1 MATRKGAR
9 MVDPSKINDADSW
22 IKYYNARYANL
33 GIRKT
38 DGAYLVYHTEKEKSS
53 EVAKVINI
61 RRGYDAIVLANYGT
75 TKELRDSAAE
85 KLKTIQTTNIGS
97 FDELSKE
104 YKTIETEL
112 LETIDEHKLIEE
124 DDKISKAKLV
134 RKIGKLQ
141 KELAEVDEKRYS
153 SLYPIRMVIDKS
165 IPFKYLEYE
174 TKSDTNTQVSI
185 LTSVGSKLVDR
196 IIEIKRE

>member
-9 MVDPSKINDADSW
+9 MVDPSKINDAETW
-22 IKYYNARYANL
+22 IKYYNAKYANL

-38 DGAYLVYHTEKEKSS
+38 DGAYLVYHTEKEKTS

-61 RRGYDAIVLANYGT
+61 RKGYDAIVLANYGT

-85 KLKTIQTTNIGS
+85 KLKTIQTASVGS
-97 FDELSKE
+97 FEELSKE

-112 LETIDEHKLIEE
+112 LETIDEHKTIE
-124 DDKISKAKLV
+124 DDKIAKAKLV

-141 KELAEVDEKRYS
+141 KELAEIDEKRYNI
-153 SLYPIRMVIDKS
+153 LYPVRMVIDKS
-165 IPFKYLEYE
+165 IQHRYLDYE
-174 TKSDTNTQVSI
+174 TKSDTYKPITLLNNVSTKI
-185 LTSVGSKLVDR
+185 SDR
-196 IIEIKRE
+196 VIEIKRE

>member
-1 MATRKGAR
+1 MATRKGSR
-9 MVDPSKINDADSW
+9 MVDPSKINDAETW
-22 IKYYNARYANL
+22 IKYYNAKYANL

-61 RRGYDAIVLANYGT
+61 RRGYDAIILANYGS

-85 KLKTIQTTNIGS
+85 KLKTIQTANIGS

-104 YKTIETEL
+104 YKTNETEL
-112 LETIDEHKLIEE
+112 LETIDEFKSIEE
-124 DDKISKAKLV
+124 DKISKAKLI

-141 KELAEVDEKRYS
+141 KELADIDEKRYS
-153 SLYPIRMVIDKS
+153 VLYPVRMVIDKS
-165 IPFKYLEYE
+165 IPIKYLEYE
-174 TKSDTNTQVSI
+174 TKSDTNKAISI
-185 LTSVGSKLVDR
+185 LSIASSKPIDR
-196 IIEIKRE
+196 VIEIKRE

>member
-1 MATRKGAR
+1 MATRKGSR
-9 MVDPSKINDADSW
+9 MVDPSKINDAETW
-22 IKYYNARYANL
+22 IKYYNAKYANL

-38 DGAYLVYHTEKEKSS
+38 DGAYLVYRTEKEKTS

-61 RRGYDAIVLANYGT
+61 RRGYDAIVLANYGS

-85 KLKTIQTTNIGS
+85 KLKTIQTANIGS

-112 LETIDEHKLIEE
+112 LETIDEHKTIEE
-124 DDKISKAKLV
+124 DKISKAKLV

-153 SLYPIRMVIDKS
+153 TLYPIRMVIDKS

-185 LTSVGSKLVDR
+185 LTSVGSKPVDR